1 MDPVRVVAGILIR
14 YYIKE
19 NETRR
24 YIEQNSTVHGISRD
38 SFFTYHL
45 MSMILFLLKEK
56 TKVWSSAVCL
66 VSSFPRLLLSSLL
79 WLSIRSVIMFK
90 NISPVL

>member
-1 MDPVRVVAGILIR
+1 MDPVQVVAGILIR
-14 YYIKE
+14 YNIKE

-24 YIEQNSTVHGISRD
+24 HIEQNSTVHGISRD

-45 MSMILFLLKEK
+45 MSMILFLKEK

-66 VSSFPRLLLSSLL
+66 VSSSPALR
-79 WLSIRSVIMFK
+79 
-90 NISPVL
+90 SPVALY

>member
-24 YIEQNSTVHGISRD
+24 NIEQNSTVHGISRD

-66 VSSFPRLLLSSLL
+66 VSSSPALR
-79 WLSIRSVIMFK
+79 
-90 NISPVL
+90 SPVALY